1 MTRRTYRE
9 HRSAEY
15 QRLRRRLLGLPCWR
29 CGKPA
34 TSADHVPPL
43 AEWYRTH
50 AEPWQGEL
58 RPSCG
63 PCQYVDGGWRLANRL
78 RRGSPA
84 PSAGS
89 KLWR

>member
-63 PCQYVDGGWRLANRL
+63 PCQSVDGGPFRPVTIPRIESGA
-78 RRGSPA
+78 
-84 PSAGS
+84 S
-89 KLWR
+89 KCVH